1 MRIFG
6 AGKIFLTSSL
16 YGKIFSKNK
25 LNKRLRS
32 LGGVVLCN
40 VCGCGSSDIHH
51 HHHDH
56 DHHTGHHH
64 SHQHDEQ
71 EDANHFHF
79 GSNDA
84 GVSVAGFSPK
94 QLVTIERNILDKNQA
109 FADSNRLHFQQ
120 NGVLAINLL
129 SSPGAGK
136 TSLLVQTIENLKEN
150 VPIFVIEGDQ
160 ETENDAQRIRAT
172 GSQAVQINTGK
183 GCHLDAHMVGHAL
196 ESLQFSSDSLLMIE
210 NVGNL
215 VCPASFDLGESYKV
229 VILSVTEGEDKP
241 IKYPDMFAASDLM
254 IVNKIDLL
262 PYLKFDVDKAIE
274 YARRVNPSI
283 EIIQLS
289 VETGQGMKLWTQWLL
304 SHMQSAPVDF
314 LRDSETTESASHA

>member
-1 MRIFG
+1 M
-6 AGKIFLTSSL
+6 
-16 YGKIFSKNK
+16 
-25 LNKRLRS
+25 
-32 LGGVVLCN
+32 
-40 VCGCGSSDIHH
+40 
-51 HHHDH
+51 
-56 DHHTGHHH
+56 
-64 SHQHDEQ
+64 
-71 EDANHFHF
+71 
-79 GSNDA
+79 
-84 GVSVAGFSPK
+84 
-94 QLVTIERNILDKNQA
+94 VTIERNILDKNQA